1 MLNPISDY
9 LIHFDEGFKP
19 NLVGYLRPK
28 KNPYVKRER
37 GLVLGQERVAPTE
50 GERELPTS
58 ASNAA
63 MQWIH

>member
-28 KNPYVKRER
+28 KNPYLKRER

-50 GERELPTS
+50 GERKSFQLVPP
-58 ASNAA
+58 
-63 MQWIH
+63 MLQIH